1 MLKKW
6 KWQWMGM
13 VLAAGGIVFLLNLH
27 APASGRTTADKTL
40 PGAFGIPEKAEDQV
54 PSVFTAASLQP
65 KVKAMIPQH
74 PLVNISNKDGG
85 AEKTAEKDGT
95 EKTNLEETNIETTK
109 IASTEKTN
117 TEIANTEKNN
127 TEKTTAMPEVLCT
140 AKDYQVLL
148 NIVQAEAGG
157 CDAIGKILVANVI
170 LNRVKSEMFPDTITD
185 VVYEKSQFSPV
196 LNGTINQVEVSDSTE
211 KSVIRALLGED
222 YSQGALYFMNRRS
235 SSLGGASWFDR
246 KLTYLFQYET
256 HEFFK

>member
-6 KWQWMGM
+6 KWHWISMA
-13 VLAAGGIVFLLNLH
+13 LAVGGILLL
-27 APASGRTTADKTL
+27 AM
-40 PGAFGIPEKAEDQV
+40 PGFSAGFQKAGEHVQT
-54 PSVFTAASLQP
+54 VFTAASAQP
-65 KVKAMIPQH
+65 KVMTAKPQQSFM
-74 PLVNISNKDGG
+74 LISNRDGG
-85 AEKTAEKDGT
+85 AEKTTEKDGT
-95 EKTNLEETNIETTK
+95 EKTNLEETNIETIET
-109 IASTEKTN
+109 ASAEKTN
-117 TEIANTEKNN
+117 TE
-127 TEKTTAMPEVLCT
+127 KTTVIPEVPCT

-157 CDAIGKILVANVI
+157 CDAIGKILVTNVI

-196 LNGTINQVEVSDSTE
+196 RNGTINQVEVSDSTE

-235 SSLGGASWFDR
+235 SSSGGASWFDR